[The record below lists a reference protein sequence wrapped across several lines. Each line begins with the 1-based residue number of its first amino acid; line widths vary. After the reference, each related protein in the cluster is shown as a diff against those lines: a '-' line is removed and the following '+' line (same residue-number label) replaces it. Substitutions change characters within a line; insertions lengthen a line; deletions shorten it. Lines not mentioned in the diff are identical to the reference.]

1 MSAVP
6 IFESRLSNQVE
17 ANFATCVF
25 NQTFKKEKN
34 SVMHQ
39 VHQANEL
46 GWAILIFP
54 KVDKNH
60 F

>member
-6 IFESRLSNQVE
+6 IFGSLLSNQVE
-17 ANFATCVF
+17 GNFTTCAF

-34 SVMHQ
+34 SIMHQ
-39 VHQANEL
+39 AHREL
-46 GWAILIFP
+46 GWAILILP